1 MYSVSAYFKLLTG
14 VTYLKYLSCRH
25 LYKIKF
31 FFSFL
36 LSAVSIRSGDQND
49 AHFKD
54 PDPHGLLWEMLLFIV
69 VVKFLM
75 IKSLPYTGQNRE
87 LVTEVC
93 ALLEKRYKI
102 TDKFNLIQK
111 EFESLASTFIKAR
124 LKNKLS
130 KKRRKKMEAI
140 NKGLETSNSFLGLK
154 KLSEKDLVKKISNI

>member
-1 MYSVSAYFKLLTG
+1 M
-14 VTYLKYLSCRH
+14 
-25 LYKIKF
+25 
-31 FFSFL
+31 
-36 LSAVSIRSGDQND
+36 SAVSIRSGDQND

-140 NKGLETSNSFLGLK
+140 NKGWKPPILF
-154 KLSEKDLVKKISNI
+154 